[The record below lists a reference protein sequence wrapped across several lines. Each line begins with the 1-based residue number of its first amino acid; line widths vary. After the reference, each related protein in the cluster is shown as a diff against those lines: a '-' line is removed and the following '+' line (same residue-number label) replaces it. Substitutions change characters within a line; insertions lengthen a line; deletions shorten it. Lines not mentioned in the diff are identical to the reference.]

1 MLKSQ
6 ASKRFYQVAR
16 VVLLFCL
23 IVSVTACGFK
33 LRGAVD
39 LPADMQKILVVGS
52 LNSDL
57 VQDLKDSLQYSAQ
70 VVTNLSEADA
80 VLKIIREESESR
92 TLSVDSN
99 GKIREAELQYSVTFG
114 LKRPNGDVVLE
125 QDTLLLVRDYIND
138 ENDVIGRSN
147 ESAVIARDLKRD
159 AAQQILRRLQA
170 LRQK

>member
-1 MLKSQ
+1 MQKNQ
-6 ASKRFYQVAR
+6 TDRRFYQVTR
-16 VVLLFCL
+16 VMLLLCL
-23 IVSVTACGFK
+23 MVSVTSCGFK

-39 LPADMQKILVVGS
+39 LPADMQKILVQGS

-57 VQDLKDSLQYSAQ
+57 VQDLKDNLQYSAQ
-70 VVTNLSEADA
+70 VVTSLTEADA
-80 VLKIIREESESR
+80 ILNIIREASKSR

-114 LKRPNGDVVLE
+114 LKRPNGDVILE

-159 AAQQILRRLQA
+159 AAQQILRRLQS

>member
-6 ASKRFYQVAR
+6 TNRRFNQVAQ

-23 IVSVTACGFK
+23 MLSVSSCGFK

-52 LNSDL
+52 VSSDL

-70 VVTNLSEADA
+70 VVSSLSEADA
-80 VLKIIREESESR
+80 VLSIIRETSESR

-99 GKIREAELQYSVTFG
+99 GKIREAELQYSVIFD
-114 LKRPNGDVVLE
+114 LKRPNGEVLLK

-147 ESAVIARDLKRD
+147 ESAVITRDLKRD